1 MIDRFQSRI
10 KKPLIGKK
18 STAKSSV
25 KKYAVNLIDEKV
37 YFTNQFNEYEKLGDF
52 PDWYRQVI
60 EQCFHSI
67 FY

>member
-37 YFTNQFNEYEKLGDF
+37 YFTNQFNEYEKLGGF
-52 PDWYRQVI
+52 PD
-60 EQCFHSI
+60 
-67 FY
+67 

>member
-10 KKPLIGKK
+10 KKPLIGNK

-37 YFTNQFNEYEKLGDF
+37 YFTIQFNEYEKLGDF
-52 PDWYRQVI
+52 PD
-60 EQCFHSI
+60 
-67 FY
+67 